1 MSHKFLF
8 MNNRIK
14 AWLKSRSERTQA
26 IVKNVGLS
34 LLMKVAC
41 ILASLLIVP
50 LTIGYVNPTQ
60 YGIWLTLS
68 SVIGWVT
75 FFDLGLGN
83 GFRNKFAEAKAR
95 GNTLLA
101 RQLLSTTY
109 LTIGAIVV
117 TVYVVTLVVNHFLD
131 WPAILKV
138 STEFREELS
147 RVFIIVILFTCVNMV
162 ANVFGTLLQA
172 DQKPGYS
179 SVITAIGQYVSLI
192 AIFLLGKFTSG
203 SLTNLAVFYSG
214 IPCLVMLVSSLLAF
228 HFTSYKQYAP
238 SFKYYD
244 RKLIGQIMGLG
255 YQFFIIYL
263 CLIAIFQVIS
273 LVITREI
280 GPLGVTQYNIANRY
294 FNIIFML
301 ISIIVTPFWSAFTD
315 AYTKKDFSWMQSMI
329 RKLQQCW
336 CAFVVVGLFML
347 LFSRVFYKLWV
358 GDSVSIPF
366 ALSSVMLLLVL
377 AQSFGNIFMCLINGI
392 GTVRIQL
399 VTYVIFALVA
409 WPLLTYAAR
418 YFGLTG
424 LVLIPTLVYSVQ
436 GILARIQVGKIVN
449 GKAKG
454 LWLK

>member
-1 MSHKFLF
+1 MKK
-8 MNNRIK
+8 NRIK
-14 AWLKSRSERTQA
+14 IWLTNRSDRTQA

-34 LLMKVAC
+34 LLMKAAC

-50 LTIGYVNPTQ
+50 LTIDYVNPTQ

-95 GNTLLA
+95 NDIFLA

-109 LTIGAIVV
+109 LTITAIVL
-117 TVYVVTLVVNHFLD
+117 TVYVTTFIINCFLD
-131 WPAILKV
+131 WSAILKV
-138 STEFREELS
+138 STEYKDELS

-179 SVITAIGQYVSLI
+179 SVITAIGQYVSLV
-192 AIFLLGKFTSG
+192 AIFLLGRFTSG
-203 SLTNLAVFYSG
+203 NLTNLAIFYSG
-214 IPCLVMLVSSLLAF
+214 IPCIVMLVSSMFAF
-228 HFTSYKQYAP
+228 RFTSYRKYAP
-238 SFKYYD
+238 SFKCFD

-294 FNIIFML
+294 FNIIFT
-301 ISIIVTPFWSAFTD
+301 V
-315 AYTKKDFSWMQSMI
+315 
-329 RKLQQCW
+329 
-336 CAFVVVGLFML
+336 L
-347 LFSRVFYKLWV
+347 LE
-358 GDSVSIPF
+358 
-366 ALSSVMLLLVL
+366 LV
-377 AQSFGNIFMCLINGI
+377 
-392 GTVRIQL
+392 
-399 VTYVIFALVA
+399 
-409 WPLLTYAAR
+409 
-418 YFGLTG
+418 
-424 LVLIPTLVYSVQ
+424 
-436 GILARIQVGKIVN
+436 
-449 GKAKG
+449 
-454 LWLK
+454 